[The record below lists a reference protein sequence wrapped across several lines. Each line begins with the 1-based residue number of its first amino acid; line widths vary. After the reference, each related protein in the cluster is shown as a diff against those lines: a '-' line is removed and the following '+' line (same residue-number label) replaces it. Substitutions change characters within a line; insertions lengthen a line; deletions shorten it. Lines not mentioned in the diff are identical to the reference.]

1 MDKNTSNYL
10 YHTLNKSP
18 SKTVYSF
25 SKSER
30 FDNMEYP
37 YRNSNITHHT

>member
-18 SKTVYSF
+18 SKTKYSF

-30 FDNMEYP
+30 FNNIEYA
-37 YRNSNITHHT
+37 YSSSNITNYT